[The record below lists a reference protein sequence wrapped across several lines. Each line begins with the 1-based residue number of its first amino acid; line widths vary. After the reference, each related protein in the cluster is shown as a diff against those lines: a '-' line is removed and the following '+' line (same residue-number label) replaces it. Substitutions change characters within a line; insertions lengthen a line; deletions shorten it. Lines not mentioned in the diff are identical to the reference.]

1 MSNLLL
7 TKKENSNLLK
17 LWFLGF
23 NYFFFLNLSFIKKI
37 SFIELNLSIKNK
49 IKSPRWLP
57 ICIYLF
63 LRQKNNLLKKIL
75 KKDFGLLEL
84 KKIFTND

>member
-57 ICIYLF
+57 IRIYLF